1 MESFELKEA
10 LHHQQGLEVFGQCVA
25 RILARAPSRYP
36 EEMGEVVFV
45 EVFDSGEDGA
55 VEQRYVCWV
64 FSCKGFPLLT
74 GQPAS
79 EIEKA
84 IDNLRWKELDVML
97 CAGVR

>member
-1 MESFELKEA
+1 
-10 LHHQQGLEVFGQCVA
+10 
-25 RILARAPSRYP
+25 
-36 EEMGEVVFV
+36 MGEVVFV
-45 EVFDSGEDGA
+45 EVFDSGEDA

-79 EIEKA
+79 EIAQA

-97 CAGVR
+97 YAGVH